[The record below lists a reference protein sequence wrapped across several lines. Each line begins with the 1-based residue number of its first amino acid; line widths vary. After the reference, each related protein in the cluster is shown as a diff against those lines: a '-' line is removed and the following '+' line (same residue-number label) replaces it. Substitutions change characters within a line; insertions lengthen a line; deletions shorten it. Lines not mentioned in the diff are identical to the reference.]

1 MRITIEPTKQGIG
14 RKFPNPKVTL
24 ELPDDHMGLGQVI
37 EELVVPALKAFG
49 YLISE
54 DQIIYNHPN
63 YD

>member
-54 DQIIYNHPN
+54 D
-63 YD
+63 